1 MKEEK
6 KDEKKKKLTDEEL
19 ENANGGVGCIFNVS
33 KELGK
38 D

>member
-19 ENANGGVGCIFNVS
+19 ENANGGANAVGIW
-33 KELGK
+33 
-38 D
+38 